1 MPWATVRCWLAM
13 GVWDPEV
20 ELAFRLTGP
29 ASAGAEL
36 ISSAYELP
44 PKEVI
49 EVYRIEVVPPIDETT
64 GRIKRLR
71 YVTVRAS
78 GKEFD
83 TVRIN
88 SVMAPAEAHQNLAVA
103 LNLGVPLLHVP
114 ITGRIPSAIENTT
127 LKFKPGDTIDV
138 KIVPDEAL
146 TADDAVTVKL
156 KAARVRDED
165 VLRSV
170 VGITSFSKAVT
181 LDADTYVAPSI
192 PISLDTFNELPGG
205 QAQSKPIIMPW
216 IIWATNKQATTPNT
230 PYDFT
235 YPAFADYDWMTLS
248 WNLVNKEEA
257 YLVYAVAVW
266 PHDNSKSIVF
276 DVVGRETTLEY
287 PTRPLPEINWAMPPM
302 YYDINVNKE
311 LKRAGPRILAKPFLF
326 HGVKGGIKIVD
337 NGTSIPARSV
347 ELAVWGVKFKLK

>member
-1 MPWATVRCWLAM
+1 M
-13 GVWDPEV
+13 GVWDPEI
-20 ELAFRLTGP
+20 EITFRLTGP

-49 EVYRIEVVPPIDETT
+49 EVYRIEVVPPVDTET

-83 TVRIN
+83 SIRIN

-103 LNLGVPLLHVP
+103 LNLGVPLLHAPV
-114 ITGRIPSAIENTT
+114 IGRVPSAVENTT
-127 LKFKPGDTIDV
+127 LKFKPGDAIDV
-138 KIVPDEAL
+138 KVVPDEAL
-146 TADDAVTVKL
+146 TGDDAVTVKL

-170 VGITSFSKAVT
+170 AGISTFSKVVA
-181 LDADTYVAPSI
+181 LDEDVFTAPSI

-216 IIWATNKQATTPNT
+216 VVWATNRQPTTPNT
-230 PYDFT
+230 PYDFI
-235 YPAFADYDWMTLS
+235 YSQFADYSWMTLS

-266 PHDNSKSIVF
+266 PHANSKSIIF

-287 PTRPLPEINWAMPPM
+287 PTRPLPEVNWAMPPA
-302 YYDINVNKE
+302 YYDVNVNKE

-337 NGTSIPARSV
+337 NSASIPARSV
-347 ELAVWGVKFKLK
+347 ELAVWGVLFKLK

>member
-1 MPWATVRCWLAM
+1 M
-13 GVWDPEV
+13 GVWDPEI
-20 ELAFRLTGP
+20 ELTFRLEGP

-36 ISSAYELP
+36 ISSAYDLP

-49 EVYRIEVVPPIDETT
+49 EVYRVEVIPPVDADT

-83 TVRIN
+83 TIRIN

-103 LNLGVPLLHVP
+103 LNLGVPLLHAPV
-114 ITGRIPSAIENTT
+114 IGRIPSAVENTT
-127 LKFKPGDTIDV
+127 LKFKPGDSIDV
-138 KIVPDEAL
+138 KVVPDEAL
-146 TADDAVTVKL
+146 TGDEAVTVKL

-170 VGITSFSKAVT
+170 VGVSTFSKVVA
-181 LDADTYVAPSI
+181 LDADVYTATSI

-216 IIWATNKQATTPNT
+216 VVWATNKQATTPNT

-235 YPAFADYDWMTLS
+235 YPQFADYEWMTLS

-266 PHDNSKSIVF
+266 PHSNSKSIIF

-287 PTRPLPEINWAMPPM
+287 PTRPLPEVNWAMPPI

-311 LKRAGPRILAKPFLF
+311 FKRAGPRILAKPFLF

-337 NGTSIPARSV
+337 NGASIPARSV
-347 ELAVWGVKFKLK
+347 EVAVWGVVFKLK